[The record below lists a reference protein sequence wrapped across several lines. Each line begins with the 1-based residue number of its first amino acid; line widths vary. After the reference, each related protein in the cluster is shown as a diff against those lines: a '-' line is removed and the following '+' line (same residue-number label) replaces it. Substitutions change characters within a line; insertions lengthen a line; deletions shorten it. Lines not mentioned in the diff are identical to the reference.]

1 MNNLGA
7 YLLVVTAEIDADVE
21 DKWNDWYDKVHL
33 PAALACPGVMSGTRY
48 VSQGEASHIEHGRR
62 TTNSTKIY
70 TTIYEIEG
78 THTIET
84 PEFQAMR
91 GWYQFSDKI
100 TARTQTIKSL

>member
-1 MNNLGA
+1 
-7 YLLVVTAEIDADVE
+7 
-21 DKWNDWYDKVHL
+21 
-33 PAALACPGVMSGTRY
+33 MSGTRY
-48 VSQGEASHIEHGRR
+48 VSQGEASHIDHGRR

-70 TTIYEIEG
+70 TTIYQIEG